1 MLTFRHLKLSLPG
14 KTQPRWLSPSSKTG
28 AAVAPIAGSDSA
40 YLLVIQFG
48 DETVGQS
55 HKRGHYP

>member
-1 MLTFRHLKLSLPG
+1 MLTFRYLTQSLPG
-14 KTQPRWLSPSSKTG
+14 LAQPRWLNPSTKTG